1 MDNATYLDNYGD
13 VLIPKDLMAI
23 LHIGRNRVY
32 KLLEEGQIKS
42 VKVGC
47 TYRIPKIYLMNYLYP
62 DYMSNN
68 EMEG

>member
-13 VLIPKDLMAI
+13 VLTPKDLMAI

-47 TYRIPKIYLMNYLYP
+47 TYRIPKIYLINYLYP